1 MVIKVQAVIVTK
13 NIDYLVQP
21 PHFTNEETA
30 LKKGGGFP
38 RGHTATE
45 KQS

>member
-1 MVIKVQAVIVTK
+1 MVIKVQAMIVTK
-13 NIDYLVQP
+13 NTDYLVQP
-21 PHFTNEETA
+21 PHFTNEDTA
-30 LKKGGGFP
+30 PKKGGGLP